1 MTFLTLSRVCGGGEV
16 QSLGGMV
23 GPITCRLPDD
33 GAASPMQV
41 APMADEAG
49 EEDLPGILSLMRGEW
64 PGLSI
69 TASPWSF

>member
-1 MTFLTLSRVCGGGEV
+1 
-16 QSLGGMV
+16 MV

-49 EEDLPGILSLMRGEW
+49 EEDLPGILSLLHGEW
-64 PGLSI
+64 PSLSL
-69 TASPWSF
+69 TASPWSL